1 LAIELVIF
9 DCDGVLFD
17 SDRANVA
24 FYREVVRRAGV
35 PPLPDD
41 ADVACH
47 ALASAQLFEKYYGHE
62 PDLLARVKRA
72 AAQTDYA
79 PFFDLM
85 MPRQGLHDVL
95 QTLSE
100 RYRTAIATNR
110 GATVA
115 TLVERFGLS
124 GLVELAVGV
133 LDVARPKPHPD
144 LVLKCLEHFD
154 VPAERAVYVGD
165 QPSDRTCARAAGVAF
180 VGTGSVAGECTL
192 TVMELGEL
200 PELLARL

>member
-1 LAIELVIF
+1 MAIELVIF
-9 DCDGVLFD
+9 DCDGVLFE

-24 FYREVVRRAGV
+24 FYREVVRRAGA
-35 PPLPDD
+35 PPLPGD
-41 ADVACH
+41 ADIECH
-47 ALASAQLFEKYYGHE
+47 ALASAQLFEKYYGHA

-72 AAQTDYA
+72 AAQTDYT

-85 MPRQGLHDVL
+85 VPRQGLHEVL
-95 QTLSE
+95 QMLSE

-110 GATVA
+110 GSTVA
-115 TLVERFGLS
+115 TLVERFGLG

-154 VPAERAVYVGD
+154 VAAERAVYVGD
-165 QPSDRTCARAAGVAF
+165 QPSDRACAEAAGVAF
-180 VGTGSVAGECTL
+180 VGTGAIAGQCSL
-192 TVMELGEL
+192 TVVELGEL
-200 PELLARL
+200 PGLLASL